1 MKIPVLLVFIFAT
14 ARSQDTLKSGQIID
28 ILKLLLSNSGKT
40 QNIPT
45 SSAPTPTKYT
55 GPGTF
60 PDYYENDDV
69 SIGTHAGDQKNDE
82 NQVNNNDYP
91 EYHEDDN
98 PDKNDDYDSQI
109 DNQIDDYDEA
119 GTEFESFDYESE
131 DYNNLSQNQID
142 DYPQSQVL
150 FFVITF

>member
-1 MKIPVLLVFIFAT
+1 MKIPVLLVFILAT

-45 SSAPTPTKYT
+45 SSAPTKYT

-60 PDYYENDDV
+60 PDYYENDV

-82 NQVNNNDYP
+82 NQINNNDYP
-91 EYHEDDN
+91 GYYEDDI
-98 PDKNDDYDSQI
+98 PDKNDDYDTQI
-109 DNQIDDYDEA
+109 NNQIDDYDEA
-119 GTEFESFDYESE
+119 GTEFESPNYDSE
-131 DYNNLSQNQID
+131 DYDNLNQID
-142 DYPQSQVL
+142 HYPQFQV
-150 FFVITF
+150 